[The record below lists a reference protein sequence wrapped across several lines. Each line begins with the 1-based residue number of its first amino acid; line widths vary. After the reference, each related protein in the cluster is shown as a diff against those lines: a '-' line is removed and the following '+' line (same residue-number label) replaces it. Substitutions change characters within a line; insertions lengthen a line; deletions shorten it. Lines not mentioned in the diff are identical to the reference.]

1 MCMKQGSIGY
11 SQVCLACSKS
21 KTIPI
26 LLQYLFWYI
35 FGSTFG
41 FILHIVHRFW
51 LNIDIGAV
59 PFFEPTFAFLCTACP
74 LSNQSLT
81 LSLLLTLHCIHFLC
95 CLVAPSFF
103 HSFINRFPIY
113 YCVSFLLVSILFQ
126 LSAPVCY
133 LYTLCL
139 FVFFLFLHLICPL
152 SPIPSL
158 PHPAGSCLQL
168 LQRWREG
175 RKGAGDWDYISS
187 HLAEAIIIVIVVFL
201 LLTSHHHHLTSS
213 PASHKPHSA
222 WSAGQCLAGR
232 PLSGP
237 ATLDFKI
244 RYYENCLTLKYGEI
258 KLPCRLLEWN
268 FLCLWPEIWMWWKPC
283 WSKRSLVAELFQGNP
298 KKVIEYKSR
307 I

>member
-1 MCMKQGSIGY
+1 MKQGSIGY

-175 RKGAGDWDYISS
+175 RQGAGDWDYIGS
-187 HLAEAIIIVIVVFL
+187 HLAERPSSPSSLSSWFSCFSQAIIITSHHHL
-201 LLTSHHHHLTSS
+201 LLTSPTLLGQLVN
-213 PASHKPHSA
+213 A
-222 WSAGQCLAGR
+222 WQGGHCQVQ
-232 PLSGP
+232 PLS
-237 ATLDFKI
+237 
-244 RYYENCLTLKYGEI
+244 TLKSGI
-258 KLPCRLLEWN
+258 MKT
-268 FLCLWPEIWMWWKPC
+268 IW
-283 WSKRSLVAELFQGNP
+283 L
-298 KKVIEYKSR
+298 
-307 I
+307 